1 MLINALCGYYDIL
14 SDMGRLVPDGWT
26 EQAVTRLVVLRA
38 DGSLADIIPYVDRK
52 SLPQKNGKPKPVEVP
67 RRLLLPYRAQTTKI
81 AAYPLD
87 HRSDYIFGLEWSKDG
102 GFCTT
107 DKSLAKHRV
116 FVELNLALTEGMTS
130 AGVSA
135 FRNFLLSWK
144 PEEHFDDPKL
154 LQYGKGL
161 FGMGTASAFA
171 LEGLAEKPLGYDNAE
186 IRAMAGAAG
195 SEQTAEGA
203 VTGSCS
209 VTGESGVPIPP
220 LHDYIKGIR
229 GTNATG
235 GKLICFNNP
244 CDESYGK
251 TQSYNSSIS
260 AAAAKKYAAALNYL
274 TASPYHRAYI
284 DEMTIVYWAMSGS
297 KASEDV
303 LCDFFGSVLGRPS
316 EGADVDNA
324 LADAMKKAQSG
335 LTSAELEK
343 LDIDPSVTFYA
354 AGFTPNM
361 SRISMKFFCRSS
373 TIRLLQNIAQH
384 QRDLAHDG
392 LKEQPSIRQL
402 AAACLSQRK
411 KPAGKN
417 QANSLN
423 SENDEDKEEQS
434 KTTDK
439 KPSNPLYA
447 ALFSSVF
454 NGTRYPRALL
464 ETVVRRC
471 KTDGG
476 RISDIRAAI
485 IKACLNRAARLSD
498 KKEVISMALDTQNTS
513 PAYLCGRLFAL
524 LEKAQADAINNPNR
538 TIKDSY
544 FSSAATK
551 PSAVFPRLIMLAQHH
566 LEKAKSGGYLNGII
580 SEVIG
585 GLEGSFPTTLTTDQ
599 QGEFIIGYYQQ
610 NKALYTK
617 KDENND
623 RKDN

>member
-52 SLPQKNGKPKPVEVP
+52 SLPQKNGKAKNVEVP

-87 HRSDYIFGLEWSKDG
+87 HRSDYIFGLDWSKEG

-107 DKSLAKHRV
+107 DKSLAKHRA
-116 FVELNLALTEGMTS
+116 FVELNLAFTEGMTS

-144 PEEHFDDPKL
+144 PEEHLDDPKS
-154 LQYGKGL
+154 LQYGKG
-161 FGMGTASAFA
+161 FFAFA

-203 VTGSCS
+203 VTGSCA

-251 TQSYNSSIS
+251 TQSCNSSIS

-297 KASEDV
+297 EASEDV

-316 EGADVDNA
+316 EGADVENA

-392 LKEQPSIRQL
+392 LKGQPSIWRL
-402 AAACLSQRK
+402 TAECL
-411 KPAGKN
+411 PP
-417 QANSLN
+417 
-423 SENDEDKEEQS
+423 

-471 KTDGG
+471 KTDSG

>member
-26 EQAVTRLVVLRA
+26 EQAVTRLVVLGA

-107 DKSLAKHRV
+107 DKSLAKHRA

-274 TASPYHRAYI
+274 TASPYHRAYV

-303 LCDFFGSVLGRPS
+303 CDFFGSVLGRPS

-354 AGFTPNM
+354 AGFTSNKT
-361 SRISMKFFCRSS
+361 RISMKFFCRSS

-476 RISDIRAAI
+476 RISDIRAAV

>member
-38 DGSLADIIPYVDRK
+38 DGSLADIIPYVDQK
-52 SLPQKNGKPKPVEVP
+52 SLPQKNGKVKLVEAP

-107 DKSLAKHRV
+107 DKSLAKHSA

-144 PEEHFDDPKL
+144 PEEHLDDPKL

-195 SEQTAEGA
+195 SEQADEGA
-203 VTGSCS
+203 VTGSCA

-316 EGADVDNA
+316 DSADVENA
-324 LADAMKKAQSG
+324 LADAMKRAQSG

-392 LKEQPSIRQL
+392 LKAQPSLWRL
-402 AAACLSQRK
+402 TAECLPPKS
-411 KPAGKN
+411 
-417 QANSLN
+417 
-423 SENDEDKEEQS
+423 
-434 KTTDK
+434 TDK

-454 NGTRYPRALL
+454 NGLRYPRALL

-471 KTDGG
+471 KTDSGY
-476 RISDIRAAI
+476 ISDIRAAI

-524 LEKAQADAINNPNR
+524 LEKAQADAINNANR

-585 GLEGSFPTTLTTDQ
+585 GLDGCFPTTLTTDQ

>member
-38 DGSLADIIPYVDRK
+38 DGSVADIIPYVDRK
-52 SLPQKNGKPKPVEVP
+52 SLPQKNGKAKIVNEK
-67 RRLLLPYRAQTTKI
+67 RKILLPFRDEKPTIRAYQ
-81 AAYPLD
+81 LD
-87 HRSDYIFGLEWSKDG
+87 HRSDYIFGLKWSKDG

-107 DKSLAKHRV
+107 KDLLAKHRA
-116 FVELNLALTEGMTS
+116 FVELNLAFTEGMTS

-144 PEEHFDDPKL
+144 PEEHLDDPKS
-154 LQYGKGL
+154 LQYGKG
-161 FGMGTASAFA
+161 FFAFA

-186 IRAMAGAAG
+186 IRARVNANLGQIANGAIIGTCA
-195 SEQTAEGA
+195 
-203 VTGSCS
+203 
-209 VTGESGVPIPP
+209 VTGESDVLIART
-220 LHDYIKGIR
+220 HYVIKGIK
-229 GTNATG
+229 
-235 GKLICFNNP
+235 GKDTSSRRLVCFNNP

-260 AAAAKKYAAALNYL
+260 SAAAKKYAAALNYL

-297 KASEDV
+297 EASEDV

-316 EGADVDNA
+316 EGADVENA

-471 KTDGG
+471 KTDSG

-610 NKALYTK
+610 NNALYTK